1 VREALAR
8 RPCGWGEKPVSHLF
22 ALVRAGGTDHTPMCG
37 SMGGVFRNGL
47 NPIDLIALVVVLAV
61 VVGLVAGV
69 TLLVRAVWRSG
80 SKRQNP

>member
-1 VREALAR
+1 
-8 RPCGWGEKPVSHLF
+8 
-22 ALVRAGGTDHTPMCG
+22 MCG